1 MIDDF
6 ILGAFIGMREIGEP
20 FLSESIWTE
29 AVLDLIARGGRT
41 RSGSEVFNE
50 LDLPGVKAT
59 KIMKHLVE
67 AQMPF
72 SLNQL
77 KRIDRSIKEVDV
89 ITKGRFDEYGQ
100 DYEFGPEFAGLFGFR
115 AVELDPAKS
124 LGFKIFDYIN
134 GQSDAR
140 KLFTNVTLKGGP
152 IEPYEIVDAYI
163 NANRALFNVRK
174 EMKNDFDAAR
184 LLGIT
189 EEELTASRKGRLTNK
204 EFNNLD
210 IGFFQPYKLSPGIY
224 NKFQTDADKIRAKDP
239 SYKNPMIGALNTV
252 TAILSRLSIL
262 NLDDEFPFIENP
274 LLPKPGGADAA
285 KLPAGMNMPNID
297 TNLVSSQVQQT
308 DSTNAQR
315 FATLFPNG

>member
-1 MIDDF
+1 
-6 ILGAFIGMREIGEP
+6 
-20 FLSESIWTE
+20 
-29 AVLDLIARGGRT
+29 
-41 RSGSEVFNE
+41 
-50 LDLPGVKAT
+50 LPGVKAT

>member
-6 ILGAFIGMREIGEP
+6 ILGSFIGMREIGEP
-20 FLSESIWTE
+20 FISESIWTE

-41 RSGSEVFNE
+41 RSGSEVFNPE
-50 LDLPGVKAT
+50 DLPGTKAA

-77 KRIDRSIKEVDV
+77 KRIDRSIKSVDV
-89 ITKGRFDEYGQ
+89 ITKGKFDEYGQ

-124 LGFKIFDYIN
+124 LGFKIFDYKN
-134 GQSDAR
+134 TVSDAR
-140 KLFTNVTLKGGP
+140 KLFTSVTLKGGP
-152 IEPYEIVDAYI
+152 IEAYEVVDAYI
-163 NANRALFNVRK
+163 NANRALFNARK
-174 EMKNDFDAAR
+174 EMKADFDAAR

-189 EEELTASRKGRLTNK
+189 DTELATTTKGRLTKK

-210 IGFFQPYKLSPGIY
+210 LNFFQPYKLSKEIY
-224 NKFQTDADKIRAKDP
+224 AKFQDNTDKLRLKDP
-239 SYKNPMIGALNTV
+239 SYKNPVLGALNTI
-252 TAILSRLSIL
+252 TSILSQLSV
-262 NLDDEFPFIENP
+262 LDLTDEFPFIENP
-274 LLPKPGGADAA
+274 LLPKPGGSDAA
-285 KLPAGMNMPNID
+285 SLPTGVNTAPINANI
-297 TNLVSSQVQQT
+297 LSSQVQGT